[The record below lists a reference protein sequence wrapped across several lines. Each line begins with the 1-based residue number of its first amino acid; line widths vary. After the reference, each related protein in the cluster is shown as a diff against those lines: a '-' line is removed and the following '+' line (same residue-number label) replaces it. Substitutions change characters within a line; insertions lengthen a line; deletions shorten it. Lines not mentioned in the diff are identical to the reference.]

1 MSIALVATGTVKTF
15 RWVNAAKTDSY
26 VIIFERFSRLYN
38 TSREN
43 DEYSGYCSLLGI
55 SPGSD
60 QNEVREAFLKQ
71 VKKYHPDSGSP
82 DANDEK
88 FKEHTAPQHR
98 QYLSYDGYGSGTP
111 RERQKQY
118 QKFRAVTA
126 IQNVYNHR
134 LSKVP
139 QGEESGLLVR
149 DKIHIKKNKS
159 SSEIH
164 RLVED
169 LIQESMA
176 RGDFQNLPGAGK
188 PLPSKGNNP
197 YVDFVTHKIN
207 EVLIESG
214 FTPEWITLQR
224 EIKNTIHQLR
234 EALAERRA
242 CLGPVP
248 LTAKE
253 AHEWEGVLKK
263 FQPQVVK
270 LNKKINDFNLQV
282 PILNKQMV
290 HFILEHEANN
300 ILRNGRIKA
309 DCPSKCPDI
318 QTDSQEAP
326 QTIFTLLDKLFRS

>member
-1 MSIALVATGTVKTF
+1 MLRLQQIQSCPPRGWMFQGVPYLKRLQLIVIEAAYRKLLQKFTSERWRKDEGAGEYGLYYQEKQETVEFDIK
-15 RWVNAAKTDSY
+15 
-26 VIIFERFSRLYN
+26 
-38 TSREN
+38 
-43 DEYSGYCSLLGI
+43 
-55 SPGSD
+55 
-60 QNEVREAFLKQ
+60 
-71 VKKYHPDSGSP
+71 
-82 DANDEK
+82 
-88 FKEHTAPQHR
+88 HTAPQHR